1 MMATGDITWFRYTQH
16 GGVERAVGP
25 GDIGLPRHHS
35 HYSYLQKMEEPM
47 SVDDVLEERSKTHG
61 SFDANALVAQR
72 LKEVFHSSP
81 TWGKMT
87 DTMREALDMKALKL
101 SRILTADPFY
111 KDNWVDDAGYSQLVV
126 NSLA

>member
-1 MMATGDITWFRYTQH
+1 MAAGDITWFRYARH
-16 GGVERAVGP
+16 GWTEQEVSP

-35 HYSYLQKMEEPM
+35 HYSYLKKMEPPM
-47 SVDDVLEERSKTHG
+47 SVDDVLAERSKTHG
-61 SFDANALVAQR
+61 NFEANALVAQR

-81 TWGKMT
+81 AWAKMN

-126 NSLA
+126 NSLD